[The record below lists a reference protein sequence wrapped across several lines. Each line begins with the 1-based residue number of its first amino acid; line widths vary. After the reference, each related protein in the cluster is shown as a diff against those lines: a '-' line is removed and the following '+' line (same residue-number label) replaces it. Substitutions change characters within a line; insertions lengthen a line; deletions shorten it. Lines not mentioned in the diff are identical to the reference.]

1 MVKPFIKKNTINTQL
16 QYVNGFV
23 CDAIDLVRFT
33 H

>member
-1 MVKPFIKKNTINTQL
+1 MVKPFMRNILNTQL

-23 CDAIDLVRFT
+23 CDAIDLVWFT

>member
-1 MVKPFIKKNTINTQL
+1 MVKPFIKNTFNTQL

-23 CDAIDLVRFT
+23 YDAIDLVRFT